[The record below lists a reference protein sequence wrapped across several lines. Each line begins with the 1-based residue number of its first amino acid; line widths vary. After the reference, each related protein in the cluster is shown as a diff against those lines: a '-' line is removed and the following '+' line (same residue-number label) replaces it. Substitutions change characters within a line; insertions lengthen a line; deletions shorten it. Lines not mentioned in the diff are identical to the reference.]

1 MKPEAWKYSLAIAR
15 PDLARAY
22 YRQKHW
28 RTEDLWTSAE
38 AVAAREP
45 QAVAFVEGERS
56 IRFQELT
63 ELAKRFGAAAR
74 QRGLA
79 DGDVVVIH
87 GRNCIEAAVAV
98 LGCAYAGLVSALL
111 PSMFSVEQIGSV
123 LQITCSRLVV
133 ELGDDTELE
142 RAHAAVAAQTGTLL
156 VIPDDCTTTEAGR
169 SWSEFL
175 EAAGNFSHARQPM
188 PADDLAMLIFSSG
201 TTGAPKGVMHS
212 CNTARY
218 AAERYSACHD
228 IGPQDA
234 CLIVLAFGFVG
245 SSILGMLVP
254 LLKGCRGILL
264 RHWNVEDA
272 LQLISRHRVS
282 HIFLMPT
289 HAIDMLASLT
299 LNETD
304 CSSVLRGVLAGLTEP
319 QRIDARNRLCAKPF
333 PMYGMSESPGHVTGW
348 MSDDWEKLRHTEG
361 RPLPGTE
368 LRICDEADAQL
379 PSGTAGSIQVR
390 GPNRFLGYY
399 RADNLTEE
407 SLTAEGFFRTGD
419 IGFLDDEGYMTFVSR
434 SKDIIRRGG
443 VTIVPAEIEAVLR
456 RHPRVRDIAAIGV
469 PDQRLGERA
478 CACVIT
484 SDGEDMTLEE
494 ITRFLEQQAFPR
506 YSWPEQVVAC
516 RDFPRTLSL
525 KVKKNELRERVLA
538 TLTGSSRGAQNDA

>member
-1 MKPEAWKYSLAIAR
+1 MKSDGWRHSLAIAR
-15 PDLARAY
+15 PELARAY
-22 YRQKHW
+22 YREGHW
-28 RTEDLWTSAE
+28 RTEDLWTSVE
-38 AVAAREP
+38 AVAAGEP
-45 QAVAFVEGERS
+45 QAVAFVEGDRS
-56 IRFQELT
+56 IRFGELT

-74 QRGLA
+74 QHGLD

-87 GRNCIEAAVAV
+87 GRNCIEAVIAV
-98 LGCAYAGLVSALL
+98 LGCAYARLVSALL

-123 LQITCSRLVV
+123 LQITRSRLVV
-133 ELGDDTELE
+133 ELGDETELE
-142 RAHAAVAAQTGTLL
+142 RARAAVAAQTGTLL
-156 VIPDDCTTTEAGR
+156 VIPDGCAAAEAGR
-169 SWSEFL
+169 SWSEL
-175 EAAGNFSHARQPM
+175 LASVSDLSQSRRTM

-228 IGPQDA
+228 IGPQDT

-245 SSILGMLVP
+245 SSVLGILVP

-264 RHWNVEDA
+264 RHWNVDDA
-272 LQLISRHRVS
+272 LKLISQHRAT

-289 HAIDMLASLT
+289 HAIDMLASPM

-304 CSSVLRGVLAGLTEP
+304 CSSVRRGVLAGLTEP

-333 PMYGMSESPGHVTGW
+333 PMYGMSESPGHVTGS
-348 MSDDWEKLRHTEG
+348 MSDDWEKLRRTEG

-368 LRICDEADAQL
+368 VRICDDADALL
-379 PSGTAGSIQVR
+379 PSGTSGSILVR

-399 RADNLTEE
+399 RADSLTEE

-419 IGFLDDEGYMTFVSR
+419 IGFLNDEGYMTFVSR

-443 VTIVPAEIEAVLR
+443 VTIVPADIEAVLR
-456 RHPRVRDIAAIGV
+456 RHPRIRDIAAIGV

-484 SDGEDMTLEE
+484 ADGKDMALDE

-506 YSWPEQVVAC
+506 YSWPEQVVVC
-516 RDFPRTLSL
+516 RDFPRTPSL
-525 KVKKNELRERVLA
+525 KVKKNVLRERVLG
-538 TLTGSSRGAQNDA
+538 TLTERGSGSQNDA